1 MYYYFLSEFETVV
14 TPQGSVDVYKGGV
27 QGRNAPFLI
36 TFHDLGLN
44 HSANYSVSIKKH
56 LFLEDIHVS
65 ISGLFN
71 YNLYNMLEKYS

>member
-1 MYYYFLSEFETVV
+1 M

-44 HSANYSVSIKKH
+44 HSANYSVSMKKQV
-56 LFLEDIHVS
+56 FLEDIYVYN
-65 ISGLFN
+65 SGLFD
-71 YNLYNMLEKYS
+71 YNLYNMTERHWYSSGSKE